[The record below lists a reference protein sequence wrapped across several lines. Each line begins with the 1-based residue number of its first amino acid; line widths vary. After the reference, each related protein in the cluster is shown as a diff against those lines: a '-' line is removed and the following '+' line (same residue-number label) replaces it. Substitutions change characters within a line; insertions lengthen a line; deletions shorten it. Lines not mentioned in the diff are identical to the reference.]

1 MQTIEA
7 IRRRVNNAED
17 LLSIVRTMKTLA
29 AVNIRQ
35 YEKAVEALVD
45 YNRTIEMGF
54 QIILRDRPDEIIPAR
69 TDHPA
74 RAGVVIFGSDQG
86 MCGQF
91 NEQITQFS
99 LAQLDRLQVQK
110 PDRLILALGVR
121 LIAYLD
127 AIGVTVDEARS
138 IPGSMAAI
146 TEMIQDI
153 VVKIDGWHSHQG
165 VSRVFL
171 FYNHPLTGAAYRPH
185 WLSLLPV
192 KPENFRY
199 LAEQTWESRS
209 VPIYTMEWQQLF
221 SALLRQYLFVSL
233 YRAFAESLMSENA
246 SRLATMQAAERNI
259 KDHLEELNA
268 LFHQQRQRMI
278 TEELL
283 DIVSGFEALADDKRT
298 DQ

>member
-7 IRRRVNNAED
+7 IQRRVNNAED
-17 LLSIVRTMKTLA
+17 LLSIVKTMKTLA

-35 YEKAVEALVD
+35 YEKAVEALGD
-45 YNRTIEMGF
+45 YYRTVEMGF
-54 QIILRDRPDEIIPAR
+54 QIILRDRPDEIAPSS
-69 TDHPA
+69 TGHPT

-91 NEQITQFS
+91 NEQIATYM
-99 LAQLDRLQVQK
+99 LAQLDSLQVPK
-110 PDRLILALGVR
+110 SDRFILALGVR

-127 AIGVTVDEARS
+127 AIGEVVDEAWS

-146 TEMIQDI
+146 TEIIQDI
-153 VVKIDGWHSHQG
+153 VMKIDSWRSQQG
-165 VSRVFL
+165 ISRVFL
-171 FYNHPLTGAAYRPH
+171 FYNRPLSGAAYRPH
-185 WLSLLPV
+185 WRGLLPV
-192 KPENFRY
+192 NQGNFRY
-199 LAEQTWESRS
+199 LTEQTWESRS
-209 VPIYTMEWQQLF
+209 VPIFTMEWQQLF

-233 YRAFAESLMSENA
+233 HRAFAESLMSENA

-259 KDHLEELNA
+259 KEHLDELNA

-283 DIVSGFEALADDKRT
+283 DIVSGFEALT
-298 DQ
+298 VNV